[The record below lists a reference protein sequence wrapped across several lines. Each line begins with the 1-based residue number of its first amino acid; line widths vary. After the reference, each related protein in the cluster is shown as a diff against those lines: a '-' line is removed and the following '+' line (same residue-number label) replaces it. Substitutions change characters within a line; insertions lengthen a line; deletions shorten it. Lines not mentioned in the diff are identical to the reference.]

1 MKNYEKSN
9 LFPPPRTDVFCVRAE
24 RGFEASSEKMWY
36 ENELNNGGQFD
47 WNYGGNDETWG

>member
-1 MKNYEKSN
+1 MKRATYS
-9 LFPPPRTDVFCVRAE
+9 PPRTDVFCVRAE